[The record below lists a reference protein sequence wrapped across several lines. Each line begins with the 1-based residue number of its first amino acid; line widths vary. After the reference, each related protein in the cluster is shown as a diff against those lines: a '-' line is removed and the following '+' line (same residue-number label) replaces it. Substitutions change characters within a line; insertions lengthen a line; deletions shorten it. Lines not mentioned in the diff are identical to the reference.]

1 MINNVETFWIP
12 IITSILSSGVI
23 VGIFQFIQWNKN
35 KKLENIT
42 AERKAWRDDLRKIV
56 EDLYN
61 SNDNNEINFAI
72 TKLKVRIN
80 PKGMFMRNSNEFN
93 LDDKLDYFEHDAYLW
108 ETIELIENTPDY
120 KMKKTLVS
128 NLIELISILIKY
140 DWDRAKSEISF
151 SSVSKAKI
159 WYYLL
164 LSIQIIGVFILNILC
179 LNTTCWLF
187 ILSVNCITYIL
198 YPLLLPYARYKLTMN
213 RDVKLKNKNKRN
225 KYRRFFLYNQKTT
238 FYCYIVLAIWLA
250 IYSFII
256 VQNFPNNN
264 LVLLLAF
271 TSSILAL
278 LFYFSSTHFAEVSRY
293 FSIEY
298 YYILVSRIIKKTKS
312 YNNKK

>member
-12 IITSILSSGVI
+12 IITTLFSSGVI

-42 AERKAWRDDLRKIV
+42 VERKAWRDDLRKIV

-61 SNDNNEINFAI
+61 SNDDNEISFAI

-80 PKGMFMRNSNEFN
+80 PKGMFMRYSNEFN

-108 ETIELIENTPDY
+108 ETIESIEIAPDL

-198 YPLLLPYARYKLTMN
+198 YPLLLPYVRYKITMN
-213 RDVKLKNKNKRN
+213 KELNKKTINKFKQYFLLNNQLTTIICYAVLLILLGMSYLK
-225 KYRRFFLYNQKTT
+225 
-238 FYCYIVLAIWLA
+238 FY
-250 IYSFII
+250 S
-256 VQNFPNNN
+256 NSNNN
-264 LVLLLAF
+264 LVLLLVF

-278 LFYFSSTHFAEVSRY
+278 LFYFSSTHFAEVGKY

-298 YYILVSRIIKKTKS
+298 YYILVSRIIEKTKT